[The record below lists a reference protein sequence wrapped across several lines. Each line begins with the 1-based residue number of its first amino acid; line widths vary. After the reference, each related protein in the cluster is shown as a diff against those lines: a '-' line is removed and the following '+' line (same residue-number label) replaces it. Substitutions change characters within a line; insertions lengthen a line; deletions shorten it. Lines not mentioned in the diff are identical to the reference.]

1 LNFGIKKQVYKT
13 TKTYITWE
21 QVYHKLE
28 EVTKGFSKDT
38 KYYGVPRGGQIIAG
52 MTSRAV
58 DKIEDA
64 DVIID
69 DLIDSGATYE
79 RYKKYNKPFVALIDK
94 RKELQGEWLVFPWE
108 AKEGDTEETVE
119 DNVTRLLQYFGEDV
133 NREGLQETPKRFV
146 KFFKEFLNPP
156 EWNCTSF
163 EGEGY
168 DEMIVQTNIPFHSLC
183 EHHIAP
189 FFGTGTIAYIPN
201 KRIVGLSKLARTLE
215 TYSRRLQNQER
226 ITTQVAEFIWNELD
240 PKGVAVQ
247 LTAKHMCMEMRG
259 VKKHDTWTTTTK
271 LMGHFKE
278 HSNARNE
285 FLNSIKN
292 GK

>member
-1 LNFGIKKQVYKT
+1 MNIVLA
-13 TKTYITWE
+13 TYP
-21 QVYHKLE
+21 H
-28 EVTKGFSKDT
+28 DT
-38 KYYGVPRGGQIIAG
+38 KYYGVPRGGVIVAG
-52 MTSRAV
+52 LTGNPTNN
-58 DKIEDA
+58 IEEA

-69 DLIDSGATYE
+69 DLIDSGKTEE
-79 RYKKYNKPFVALIDK
+79 RYAKYNKPFEALIDK
-94 RKELQGEWLVFPWE
+94 RIEYKNEWLVFPWE
-108 AKEGDTEETVE
+108 SKEDGQETVE

-146 KFFKEFLNPP
+146 KFFREFLNPP

-215 TYSRRLQNQER
+215 TFARRLQNQER
-226 ITTQVAEFIWNELD
+226 ITTQVAEFLWNELE
-240 PKGVAVQ
+240 PLGVAVQ

-259 VKKHDTWTTTTK
+259 VKKHDTNTTTTK
-271 LMGHFKE
+271 L
-278 HSNARNE
+278 
-285 FLNSIKN
+285 L
-292 GK
+292 GKSLKTDPIC

>member
-1 LNFGIKKQVYKT
+1 MIKT
-13 TKTYITWE
+13 HISWE
-21 QVYHKLE
+21 QVYHRLE
-28 EVTKGFSKDT
+28 EAIKHLPKNT
-38 KYYGVPRGGQIIAG
+38 KYYGVPRGGQIVAG
-52 MTSRAV
+52 MTGNAV
-58 DKIEDA
+58 DDIESA

-69 DLIDSGATYE
+69 DLIDSGATEE
-79 RYKKYNKPFVALIDK
+79 RYKEYKKPFIALIDK

-108 AKEGDTEETVE
+108 LKEDDTPETVE
-119 DNVTRLLQYFGEDV
+119 DNVKRLLQYFGEDA
-133 NREGLQETPKRFV
+133 NREGLQDTPKRFI

-156 EWNCTSF
+156 KWECTTF

-226 ITTQVAEFIWNELD
+226 ITMQVAEFLWEELQ

-247 LTAKHMCMEMRG
+247 LSAKHMCMEMRG
-259 VKKHDTWTTTTK
+259 VKKHDTYTTTTK
-271 LMGHFKE
+271 LLGIFKKDP
-278 HSNARNE
+278 SARNE
-285 FLNSIKN
+285 FLNAIK
-292 GK
+292 

>member
-1 LNFGIKKQVYKT
+1 M

-146 KFFKEFLNPP
+146 KFFKEFLSPP
-156 EWNCTSF
+156 DWNCTSF

-189 FFGTGTIAYIPN
+189 FFGTGTIGYIPN

-226 ITTQVAEFIWNELD
+226 ITTQVAEFLWNELE

-247 LTAKHMCMEMRG
+247 ITAKHMCMEMRG

-271 LMGHFKE
+271 LLGIFKE
-278 HSNARNE
+278 DFNARNE
-285 FLNSIKN
+285 FLNSIKQ
-292 GK
+292 

>member
-1 LNFGIKKQVYKT
+1 MNKT
-13 TKTYITWE
+13 HITWE
-21 QVYHKLE
+21 QVYNRLE
-28 EVTKGFSKDT
+28 ETIKELPKGT
-38 KYYGVPRGGQIIAG
+38 KYYGVPRGGQIVAG
-52 MTSRAV
+52 MTGNAV
-58 DKIEDA
+58 DTIQEA

-69 DLIDSGATYE
+69 DLIDSGATCIQYE
-79 RYKKYNKPFVALIDK
+79 KYNKPFVALIDK

-108 AKEGDTEETVE
+108 LKENDTEETVE
-119 DNVTRLLQYFGEDV
+119 DNVRRLLQYFGEDS
-133 NREGLQETPKRFV
+133 NREGLKETPKRFI

-156 EWNCTSF
+156 KWNCTTF

-215 TYSRRLQNQER
+215 TYARRLQNQER
-226 ITTQVAEFIWNELD
+226 ITMQVAEFLWNELE

-259 VKKHDTWTTTTK
+259 VKKHDTHTTTTK
-271 LMGHFKE
+271 LMGIFKE
-278 HSNARNE
+278 DGSARQE
-285 FLNSIKN
+285 FLNSIK
-292 GK
+292 

>member
-1 LNFGIKKQVYKT
+1 MIKT
-13 TKTYITWE
+13 NITWE
-21 QVYHKLE
+21 QVYHRLE
-28 EVTKGFSKDT
+28 ETIKELPKGT

-52 MTSRAV
+52 MTGAAV
-58 DKIEDA
+58 DTIEEA

-69 DLIDSGATYE
+69 DLIDSGATEE
-79 RYKKYNKPFVALIDK
+79 RYEKYKKPFLALIDK
-94 RKELQGEWLVFPWE
+94 RIELQGEWLVFPWE
-108 AKEGDTEETVE
+108 EQEGDTEETVE
-119 DNVTRLLQYFGEDV
+119 DNVRRLLQYFGEDS
-133 NREGLQETPKRFV
+133 NREGLLETPKRFI

-156 EWNCTSF
+156 EWNCTTF

-226 ITTQVAEFIWNELD
+226 ITMQVAEFLWKELE
-240 PKGVAVQ
+240 PQGVAVQ
-247 LTAKHMCMEMRG
+247 ITAKHMCMEMRG
-259 VKKHDTWTTTTK
+259 VKKHDTYTTTTK
-271 LMGHFKE
+271 LIGIFKTDA
-278 HSNARNE
+278 SARQE
-285 FLNSIKN
+285 FLNAIK
-292 GK
+292 